1 MSSAIVL
8 CGGVGSRLGLL
19 TRDMP
24 KPMMT
29 VGGRPFIAHVLDTLC
44 ESGVEFVILAAG
56 FHWRIIADYVQH
68 DWHGLPVRYSVEDIP
83 LGTGGAIHRAMQR
96 NQLEQAL
103 VVNGDTLFRIDLGAF
118 LRVPLPDNCDTRVAL
133 RHVSDCGRYGRVSI
147 DGRHHITA
155 FGEKNRAGAGLIN
168 GGIYL
173 QRRRPLVTFG
183 EQAFSFEADYLSHA
197 NGDGRMVG
205 MPFDSYF
212 IDIGIPEDLQRAN
225 RELTEVTGDGAT
237 Q

>member
-1 MSSAIVL
+1 
-8 CGGVGSRLGLL
+8 
-19 TRDMP
+19 
-24 KPMMT
+24 MMM
-29 VGGRPFIAHVLDTLC
+29 VGGRPFIAHLLDTLC
-44 ESGVEFVILAAG
+44 APEVDGIVLAVG
-56 FHWRIIADYVQH
+56 FQWQVIADYVR
-68 DWHGLPVRYSVEDIP
+68 DSWRGLPVRYSVEETP
-83 LGTGGAIHRAMQR
+83 LGTGGAVRLAMQR

-103 VVNGDTLFRIDLGAF
+103 VVNGDTLFRIDLGTF
-118 LRVPLPDNCDTRVAL
+118 LHMPLRDDCDTRVAL
-133 RHVSDCGRYGRVSI
+133 RHVSDCRRYGRVSI
-147 DGRHHITA
+147 DGLHHITA

-173 QRRRPLVTFG
+173 QRSRPLAAFG

-225 RELTEVTGDGAT
+225 RELTEVTADDAT